1 MAYASYARG
10 QKSGGINMSGLPV
23 YPVGVAGHANGDPIL
38 STTVVRPEHNTTIEA
53 GFKTRLLND
62 TLTFNINGF
71 YTEVTDFQANVVD
84 NAAVI
89 ALRSYLANIP
99 KVTVKGVEFDASARI
114 GSHLTLRA
122 SGAFSDGK
130 YADYPNGPC
139 PIELTGS
146 ATASC
151 NLTGMGLPG
160 LPKWSG
166 SLGGEYAAPL
176 KLGRVGGDI
185 FLRADAMAKTKIFG
199 DATDSAYTVNPGYT
213 LVNASI
219 GYRTPHWEVAVF
231 ARNLFGENYMQNLN
245 VQAGNSGLIVGT
257 PSDPR
262 KFGVTLRVRQWGSK
276 NGRRRLR
283 QQ

>member
-1 MAYASYARG
+1 MIYASFARG

-23 YPVGVAGHANGDPIL
+23 FPAGVAGHANGDPIL
-38 STTVVRPEHNTTIEA
+38 ETRIVRPEHNTTIEG
-53 GFKTRLLND
+53 GFKTRLFD
-62 TLTFNINGF
+62 DALTFNINGF
-71 YTEVTDFQANVVD
+71 YTRVTDFQANVVD

-99 KVTVKGVEFDASARI
+99 RVTVKGVEFDASARI

-122 SGAFSDGK
+122 SGAYSDGK

-146 ATASC
+146 STAKC
-151 NLTGMGLPG
+151 DLTGKGLPG

-166 SLGGEYAAPL
+166 SLGGEYTAPL
-176 KLGRVGGDI
+176 PLGHIQGDV
-185 FLRADAMAKTKIFG
+185 FLRADATAKSGIFG
-199 DATDSAYTVNPGYT
+199 DATNSAYTVIDGYA

-231 ARNLFGENYMQNLN
+231 ARNLFNRNYLQNVT

-262 KFGVTLRVRQWGSK
+262 TFGVTLRVRQ
-276 NGRRRLR
+276 
-283 QQ
+283 